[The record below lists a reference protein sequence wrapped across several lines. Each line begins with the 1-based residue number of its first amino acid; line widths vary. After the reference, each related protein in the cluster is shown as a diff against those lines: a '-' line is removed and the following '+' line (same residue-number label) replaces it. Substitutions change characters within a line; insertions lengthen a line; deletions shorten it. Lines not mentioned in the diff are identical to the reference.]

1 MYELLSLKHAFF
13 GYSLDALLNTIKR
26 GHFDKRLPE
35 NYSADARQL
44 CLDCLQVRRGGA
56 QMEIISEAEL
66 TQQRYCPGTTLAL
79 HPSTSTHPSTTPG
92 AAGRLHCVASHR
104 AAPKTHIRGTAL
116 L

>member
-1 MYELLSLKHAFF
+1 MMYELLSLKHAFF

-56 QMEIISEAEL
+56 QRKIIFDSVL
-66 TQQRYCPGTTLAL
+66 
-79 HPSTSTHPSTTPG
+79 
-92 AAGRLHCVASHR
+92 
-104 AAPKTHIRGTAL
+104 PKRS
-116 L
+116 